1 MFFIKGKILFQL
13 YFLLKYAPVNLDFCP
28 KIDFG
33 SKCDFAIVISAS
45 LLHVYDDSWQVES
58 FPSLIGS
65 NHFSNIKAGTHLEI
79 IEAPSYATEAN
90 AEPVGYKPNKKD
102 IAELK
107 RYLTLM
113 GVGYLIPAGTKI
125 QDPKKFTHLCSTIM
139 DKIET
144 RHGTKL
150 KPMVSVLWYALFF
163 RESLTIFSDSS
174 YHRKAESHD
183 FEVCCRQHEGS
194 QCRSRK

>member
-1 MFFIKGKILFQL
+1 MIFNISTLNTCQCKIFFWKMQNLLNTIL
-13 YFLLKYAPVNLDFCP
+13 
-28 KIDFG
+28 
-33 SKCDFAIVISAS
+33 ISAS

-150 KPMVSVLWYALFF
+150 KPMVSVLWYALFY
-163 RESLTIFSDSS
+163 RESLTIFSDCTLAFFLQIS
-174 YHRKAESHD
+174 
-183 FEVCCRQHEGS
+183 
-194 QCRSRK
+194 